1 MATQTA
7 NQTRIGAP
15 IKAVGGFSSA
25 QLGTALPTDAKTVK
39 DVAFLAL
46 GLIGEDGLEETEE
59 RSTDKK
65 RHWGGGVARVL
76 QTEYGIQLKVTFLER
91 TTAVLKE
98 VRGQDNVTL
107 TPGTGAE
114 QVRTVLRNSKMLPQR
129 SYIADIKDGD
139 ADLRIVYPIAQITE
153 IDDVQYVHSELIAY
167 TATIDCFED
176 ENGQYAYEYDT
187 VPAAA

>member
-1 MATQTA
+1 MA

-25 QLGTALPTDAKTVK
+25 PLGSALPTDAKTARPA
-39 DVAFLAL
+39 AFIAL

-91 TTAVLKE
+91 KTAVLKE
-98 VRGQDNVTL
+98 VRGQDNVTE
-107 TPGTGAE
+107 TPEGA
-114 QVRTVLRNSKMLPQR
+114 RTVLRNSKMLPQR
-129 SYIADIKDGD
+129 SYMADIKDGN

-167 TATIDCFED
+167 TVTIDCYED
-176 ENGQYAYEYDT
+176 ENGNYAYEYDA